1 MLTNIRSVSLF
12 MNPDLSFGWKQA
24 GVGVIRRCRSEAVPI
39 AILVDLTG
47 DPASVLLVASDFL
60 ISSSAFLASPHITA
74 SIISALC
81 NSFIL
86 LIHRT
91 IIVAGLSMLVLLGVQ
106 PSKVD
111 STSRE
116 VACLCELFLCDKIFS
131 WWNATSITAD
141 CGSFISRVKIGVG
154 ACG

>member
-1 MLTNIRSVSLF
+1 M
-12 MNPDLSFGWKQA
+12 
-24 GVGVIRRCRSEAVPI
+24 IRRCRSEAVPI
-39 AILVDLTG
+39 GILVYLT

-60 ISSSAFLASPHITA
+60 ISSSAFLASPYSTT

-91 IIVAGLSMLVLLGVQ
+91 ISVAGLSMLVLLGVQ

-111 STSRE
+111 SSSRE

-131 WWNATSITAD
+131 GWNPTSIPAG
-141 CGSFISRVKIGVG
+141 CGSLISRVKIGVG